1 MATKSKRIPTKRM
14 AVLKE
19 KLKDPSITN
28 SEAARRA
35 FPNLSPSSA
44 SMLALRTMKDERVL
58 AILDKHVNKAQDTIV
73 RLLDSDKPDIAL
85 RASQDIL
92 DRTYGKAIQ
101 RNENINKNIT
111 VVLGSHNA
119 KIKTHE

>member
-1 MATKSKRIPTKRM
+1 MAKSKRIPPKRM

-19 KLKDPSITN
+19 KLKDPSISNT
-28 SEAARRA
+28 EAARRA
-35 FPNLSPSSA
+35 FPESSDA
-44 SMLALRTMKDERVL
+44 TNAVLGSLTMNDERVL
-58 AILDKHVNKAQDTIV
+58 KILDKHINKAQDTIV

-92 DRTYGKAIQ
+92 DRTYGKAVQ

-111 VVLGSHNA
+111 VILGNHNA
-119 KIKTHE
+119 KIKTND